1 MKPPAPAAPSPNGQ
15 AGLVAGLYGLLAALW
30 IALSDRLAALVA
42 GDTAQLTLIQNYKG
56 WAFVAITCTLLFFLV
71 RRSLSR
77 LQGSYRA
84 LAESE
89 ALYESLVQVMPQCLY
104 RMDRESRITFANRAL
119 ERHLG
124 KPREAILGHSP
135 REVYPADLAAK
146 YRQDDLRVLQGE
158 TLNLIEEMLSLDG
171 EQRKRYIEIVKT
183 PTYAPDGSI
192 NGIQGIFWDIT
203 ARKSAEEQIEYLAHH
218 DPLTDLPNRVLLRDR
233 FLQAQGQAARSANRV
248 AILFLD
254 LDHFKLVNDTLGH
267 PIGDR
272 LLQAVAERLRR
283 GVRETDTI
291 SRQGGDEFVI
301 VLPELADPESAGSIA
316 GKLMEQM
323 HEPVRVNGH
332 RLNVT
337 FSLGIAL
344 YPDDGDDFDTLMKKA
359 DTAMYSAKEAGR
371 NTLRFFTAAMNVEAA
386 ARLKLQG
393 RLQRALEKEELVLY
407 YQPQFDLASGRILGA
422 EALLRW
428 RDPERGLV
436 PPGEFIP
443 VAEDTGLI
451 GPIGEW
457 VIGEACRELRRWH
470 EAGATDLTMAVNLSP
485 VQFRRSR
492 LVEIAAR
499 ALQENRLPAECLEFE
514 LTESL
519 LIREDAAI
527 LETLTALKG
536 LGVKLSI
543 DDFGTGYSSL
553 AYLKRFNVDKLKI
566 DQSFIRELCSN
577 PDDEAIVSAV
587 ITMARQ
593 LRLRTVAEGVEN
605 AEQATMLRRFDCD
618 EVQGFHFGRPMPAAD
633 FQALLGRR

>member
-56 WAFVAITCTLLFFLV
+56 WAFVAITCALLFFLV
-71 RRSLSR
+71 RRSLAR

-158 TLNLIEEMLSLDG
+158 TLNLIEEMVSLDS

-233 FLQAQGQAARSANRV
+233 FLQAQGQAARSDNRV

-344 YPDDGDDFDTLMKKA
+344 YPDDGEDFDTLMKKA

-386 ARLKLQG
+386 ARLKLQN

-470 EAGATDLTMAVNLSP
+470 EAGATDLSMAVNLSP

-492 LVEIAAR
+492 LVEIAAW

>member
-158 TLNLIEEMLSLDG
+158 TLNLIEEMVSLDS

-344 YPDDGDDFDTLMKKA
+344 YPDDGEDFDTLMKKA

-386 ARLKLQG
+386 ARLKLQN

>member
-1 MKPPAPAAPSPNGQ
+1 MKPPAPPAPSPNGQ

-158 TLNLIEEMLSLDG
+158 TLNLIEEMVSLDS

-344 YPDDGDDFDTLMKKA
+344 YPDDGEDFDTLMKKA

-386 ARLKLQG
+386 ARLKLQN

-470 EAGATDLTMAVNLSP
+470 EAGATDLSMAVNLSP

-618 EVQGFHFGRPMPAAD
+618 EVQGFLFGRPMPAAD
-633 FQALLGRR
+633 FQALLGHR

>member
-56 WAFVAITCTLLFFLV
+56 WAFVAITCALLFFLV
-71 RRSLSR
+71 RRSLAR

-158 TLNLIEEMLSLDG
+158 TLNLIEEMVSLDS

-470 EAGATDLTMAVNLSP
+470 EAGATDLSMAVNLSP

-618 EVQGFHFGRPMPAAD
+618 EVQGFLFGRPMPAAD
-633 FQALLGRR
+633 FQALLGHR

>member
-158 TLNLIEEMLSLDG
+158 TLNLIEEMVSLDS

-344 YPDDGDDFDTLMKKA
+344 YPDDGEDFDTLMKKA

-386 ARLKLQG
+386 ARLKLQN

-407 YQPQFDLASGRILGA
+407 YQPQFDLASGRILGT

-618 EVQGFHFGRPMPAAD
+618 EVQGFLFGRPMPAAD
-633 FQALLGRR
+633 FQALLGHR

>member
-158 TLNLIEEMLSLDG
+158 TLNLIEEMVSLDS

-344 YPDDGDDFDTLMKKA
+344 YPDDGEDFDTLMKKA

-386 ARLKLQG
+386 ARLKLQN

-527 LETLTALKG
+527 LDTLTALKG

-618 EVQGFHFGRPMPAAD
+618 EVQGFLFGRPMPAAD
-633 FQALLGRR
+633 FQALLGHR

>member
-158 TLNLIEEMLSLDG
+158 TLNLIEEMVSLDS

-344 YPDDGDDFDTLMKKA
+344 YPDDGEDFDTLMKKA

-386 ARLKLQG
+386 ARLKLQN

-527 LETLTALKG
+527 LDTLTALKG

-553 AYLKRFNVDKLKI
+553 TYLKRFNVDKLKI

-618 EVQGFHFGRPMPAAD
+618 EVQGFLFGRPMPAAD
-633 FQALLGRR
+633 FQALLGHR

>member
-158 TLNLIEEMLSLDG
+158 TLNLIEEMVSLDS

-218 DPLTDLPNRVLLRDR
+218 DPLTDLPNWVLLRDR

-272 LLQAVAERLRR
+272 LLQAVAERLRH

-344 YPDDGDDFDTLMKKA
+344 YPDDGEDFDTLMKKA

-386 ARLKLQG
+386 ARLKLQN

-618 EVQGFHFGRPMPAAD
+618 EVQGFLFGRPMPAAD
-633 FQALLGRR
+633 FQALLGHR

>member
-158 TLNLIEEMLSLDG
+158 TLNLIEEMVSLDS

-301 VLPELADPESAGSIA
+301 VLPELVDPESAGSIA

-344 YPDDGDDFDTLMKKA
+344 YPDDGEDFDTLMKKA

-386 ARLKLQG
+386 ARLKLQN

-618 EVQGFHFGRPMPAAD
+618 EVQGFLFGRPMPAAD
-633 FQALLGRR
+633 FQALLGHR

>member
-1 MKPPAPAAPSPNGQ
+1 MKPPAPATPSPNGQ

-56 WAFVAITCTLLFFLV
+56 WAFVAITCALLFFLV
-71 RRSLSR
+71 RRSLAR

-233 FLQAQGQAARSANRV
+233 FLQAQGQAARSDTRV

-470 EAGATDLTMAVNLSP
+470 EAGATDLAMAVNLSP

>member
-158 TLNLIEEMLSLDG
+158 TLNLIEEMVSLDS

-344 YPDDGDDFDTLMKKA
+344 YPDDGEDFDTLMKKA

-618 EVQGFHFGRPMPAAD
+618 EVQGFLFGRPMPAAD
-633 FQALLGRR
+633 FQALLGHR

>member
-56 WAFVAITCTLLFFLV
+56 WAFVAITCALLFFLV
-71 RRSLSR
+71 RRSLAR

-158 TLNLIEEMLSLDG
+158 TLNLIEEMVSLDS

-386 ARLKLQG
+386 ARLKLQN

-470 EAGATDLTMAVNLSP
+470 EAGATDLSMAVNLSP

-618 EVQGFHFGRPMPAAD
+618 EVQGFLFGRPMPAAD
-633 FQALLGRR
+633 FQALLGHR

>member
-158 TLNLIEEMLSLDG
+158 TLNLIEEMVSLDS

-386 ARLKLQG
+386 ARLKLQN

-618 EVQGFHFGRPMPAAD
+618 EVQGFLFGRPMPAAD
-633 FQALLGRR
+633 FQALLGHR

>member
-158 TLNLIEEMLSLDG
+158 TLNLIEEMVSLDS

-272 LLQAVAERLRR
+272 LLQAVAERLRH

-344 YPDDGDDFDTLMKKA
+344 YPDDGEDFDTLMKKA

-386 ARLKLQG
+386 ARLKLQS

-428 RDPERGLV
+428 LDPERGLV

-470 EAGATDLTMAVNLSP
+470 EAGATDLSMAVNLSP

>member
-158 TLNLIEEMLSLDG
+158 TLNLIEEMVSLDS

-272 LLQAVAERLRR
+272 LLQAVAERLRH

-344 YPDDGDDFDTLMKKA
+344 YPDDGEDFDTLMKKA

-386 ARLKLQG
+386 ARLKLQN

-618 EVQGFHFGRPMPAAD
+618 EVQGFLFGRPMPAAD
-633 FQALLGRR
+633 FQALLGHR

>member
-1 MKPPAPAAPSPNGQ
+1 MKPPTPAAPSPNGQ

-56 WAFVAITCTLLFFLV
+56 WAFVAITCALLFFLV
-71 RRSLSR
+71 RRSLAR

-233 FLQAQGQAARSANRV
+233 FLQAQSQAARSDARV

-470 EAGATDLTMAVNLSP
+470 EAGATDLSMAVNLSP

-527 LETLTALKG
+527 LDTLTALKG

>member
-158 TLNLIEEMLSLDG
+158 TLNLIEEMVSLDS

-344 YPDDGDDFDTLMKKA
+344 YPDDGEDFDTLMKKA

-386 ARLKLQG
+386 ARLKLQN

-618 EVQGFHFGRPMPAAD
+618 EVQGFLFGRPMPAAD
-633 FQALLGRR
+633 FQALLGHR

>member
-56 WAFVAITCTLLFFLV
+56 WAFVAITCALLFFLV
-71 RRSLSR
+71 RRSLAR

-158 TLNLIEEMLSLDG
+158 TLNLIEEMVSLDS

-233 FLQAQGQAARSANRV
+233 FLQAQGQAARSDNRV

-470 EAGATDLTMAVNLSP
+470 DAGATDLSMAVNLSP

>member
-1 MKPPAPAAPSPNGQ
+1 MKPPTPAAPSPNGQ

-158 TLNLIEEMLSLDG
+158 TLNLIEEMVSLDS

-344 YPDDGDDFDTLMKKA
+344 YPDDGEDFDTLMKKA

-386 ARLKLQG
+386 ARLKLQN

-618 EVQGFHFGRPMPAAD
+618 EVQGFLFGRPMPAAD
-633 FQALLGRR
+633 FQALLGHR

>member
-56 WAFVAITCTLLFFLV
+56 WAFVAITCALLFFLV
-71 RRSLSR
+71 RRSLAR

-158 TLNLIEEMLSLDG
+158 TLNLIEEMVSLDG

-233 FLQAQGQAARSANRV
+233 FLQAQGQAARSDARV

-470 EAGATDLTMAVNLSP
+470 EAGATDLSMAVNLSP

-633 FQALLGRR
+633 FQALLGRH

>member
-158 TLNLIEEMLSLDG
+158 TLNLIEEMVSLDS

-233 FLQAQGQAARSANRV
+233 FLQAQGQAARSDARV

-344 YPDDGDDFDTLMKKA
+344 YPDDGEDFDTLMKKA

-386 ARLKLQG
+386 ARLKLQN

-618 EVQGFHFGRPMPAAD
+618 EVQGFLFGRPMPAAD
-633 FQALLGRR
+633 FQALLGHR

>member
-158 TLNLIEEMLSLDG
+158 TLNLIEEMVSLDS

-344 YPDDGDDFDTLMKKA
+344 YPDDGEDFDTLMKKA

-386 ARLKLQG
+386 ARLKLQN

-407 YQPQFDLASGRILGA
+407 YQPQFDLACGRILGA

-618 EVQGFHFGRPMPAAD
+618 EVQGFLFGRPMPAAD
-633 FQALLGRR
+633 FQALLGHR

>member
-56 WAFVAITCTLLFFLV
+56 WAFVAITCALLFFLV
-71 RRSLSR
+71 RRSLAR

-233 FLQAQGQAARSANRV
+233 FLQAQGQAARSDARV

-470 EAGATDLTMAVNLSP
+470 EAGATDLAMAVNLSP

>member
-56 WAFVAITCTLLFFLV
+56 WAFVAITCALLFFLV
-71 RRSLSR
+71 RRSLAR

-233 FLQAQGQAARSANRV
+233 FLQAQGQAARSDARV

-470 EAGATDLTMAVNLSP
+470 EAGATDLSMAVNLSP

>member
-158 TLNLIEEMLSLDG
+158 TLNLIEEMVSLDS

-233 FLQAQGQAARSANRV
+233 FLQAQGQAARSDARV

-272 LLQAVAERLRR
+272 LLQAVAERLRH

-386 ARLKLQG
+386 ARLKLQS

-428 RDPERGLV
+428 LDPERGLV

-470 EAGATDLTMAVNLSP
+470 EAGATDLSMAVNLSP

>member
-158 TLNLIEEMLSLDG
+158 TLNLIEEMVSLDS

-254 LDHFKLVNDTLGH
+254 LDHFKQVNDTLGH
-267 PIGDR
+267 ATGDR

-344 YPDDGDDFDTLMKKA
+344 YPDDGEDFDTLMKKA

-618 EVQGFHFGRPMPAAD
+618 EVQGFLFGRPMPAAD
-633 FQALLGRR
+633 FQALLGHR

>member
-56 WAFVAITCTLLFFLV
+56 WAFVAITCALLFFLV
-71 RRSLSR
+71 RRSLAR

-158 TLNLIEEMLSLDG
+158 TLNLIEEMVSLDG

-233 FLQAQGQAARSANRV
+233 FLQAQGQAARSDARV

-371 NTLRFFTAAMNVEAA
+371 NTLRFFTAAMNIEAA

-470 EAGATDLTMAVNLSP
+470 EAGATDLSMAVNLSP

>member
-158 TLNLIEEMLSLDG
+158 TLNLIEEMVSLDS

-344 YPDDGDDFDTLMKKA
+344 YPDDGEDFDTLMKKA

-386 ARLKLQG
+386 ARLKLQN

-470 EAGATDLTMAVNLSP
+470 EAGATDLSMAVNLSP

-618 EVQGFHFGRPMPAAD
+618 EVQGFLFGRPMPAAD
-633 FQALLGRR
+633 FQALLGHR

>member
-56 WAFVAITCTLLFFLV
+56 WAFVAITCALLFFLV
-71 RRSLSR
+71 RRSLAR

-158 TLNLIEEMLSLDG
+158 TLNLIEEMVSLDS

-233 FLQAQGQAARSANRV
+233 FLQAQGQAARSDNRV

-470 EAGATDLTMAVNLSP
+470 EAGATDLSMAVNLSP

-618 EVQGFHFGRPMPAAD
+618 EVQGFLFGRPMPAAD
-633 FQALLGRR
+633 FQALLGHR

>member
-158 TLNLIEEMLSLDG
+158 TLNLIEEMVSLDS

-344 YPDDGDDFDTLMKKA
+344 YPDDGEDFDTLMKKA

-386 ARLKLQG
+386 ARLKLQN

-633 FQALLGRR
+633 FQALLGHR